1 MEGRS
6 ACFAAAGFRA
16 ARRTARPCYRGAD
29 VSPLRASIPNAFAS
43 LRASLAELVNPA
55 RVWQPSLRV
64 PHRVQPVKGKA
75 CGAVLT
81 RSSPPCIA
89 GGEAAASARPLDCLS
104 AALRKSPYGLGGQP
118 AALPPIPTGKHAPA
132 RPLEPAAK
140 EHTMTYTVPLC
151 ESFSAIAPRCA
162 VKLVDHPHLSPAE
175 VDAAERAAL
184 QYLRIHSAEFLY
196 DAYKLNRE
204 SVENG
209 GNGDEIWQGIESL
222 AFKCARIALKC
233 DEWHN
238 PWPEGMRI
246 EITFY

>member
-140 EHTMTYTVPLC
+140 ENTMTYTVHL
-151 ESFSAIAPRCA
+151 FA
-162 VKLVDHPHLSPAE
+162 HPHLTPEEILKAE
-175 VDAAERAAL
+175 DAAKKALSRYPEKILLAMYVDNMEMLEAGLKHAERGKSAWSSVEWEAEKAARDAL
-184 QYLRIHSAEFLY
+184 Q
-196 DAYKLNRE
+196 
-204 SVENG
+204 
-209 GNGDEIWQGIESL
+209 
-222 AFKCARIALKC
+222 C
-233 DEWHN
+233 DKWHN
-238 PWPEGMRI
+238 PWPEGMHLR
-246 EITFY
+246 FFFH